1 MQAVFYVVSLF
12 PPESQ
17 SHCGCA
23 GLLAPFLAGAAVVI
37 PAGGRFSAAAF
48 WKDACKW
55 GVTFYTAVP
64 TIHQVCWAPLPTKL
78 HRMGLCVVHKHANVP
93 STVLQCGVKHLKI
106 LEAW

>member
-1 MQAVFYVVSLF
+1 MLFKWAAQAHRLF
-12 PPESQ
+12 SKLKLCFPQ
-17 SHCGCA
+17 TTKGHCGPA

-64 TIHQVCWAPLPTKL
+64 TIHQVRL
-78 HRMGLCVVHKHANVP
+78 HTALTCTYIA
-93 STVLQCGVKHLKI
+93 
-106 LEAW
+106 